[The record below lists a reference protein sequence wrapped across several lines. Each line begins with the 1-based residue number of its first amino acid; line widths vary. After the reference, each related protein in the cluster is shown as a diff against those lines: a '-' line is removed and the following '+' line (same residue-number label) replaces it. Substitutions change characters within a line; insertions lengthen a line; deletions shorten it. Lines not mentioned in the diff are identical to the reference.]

1 MAVLLDTSFFVVYK
15 VYIFFL
21 LCGIFIGTRIYANTD
36 SDLREIIEEIPES
49 ISELSWK
56 LSWDISCWCFS
67 SWSFFVLYTLI
78 IFVLYIAIQLC
89 FREGISSD
97 TWLIAFFYL
106 SFLLGIGLGIAL
118 YLLKRFWRSQ
128 WEKFAE
134 RREWE
139 ARKREA
145 DQVYAQKDVGA
156 LIEMLG
162 ESIAQDYVVD
172 LLANMAEQ
180 SCGQL
185 INTVKNYSLITTTR
199 EDGTKWENFVGRHQI
214 VGAAK
219 ALRKITKAEEK
230 VKEKNIEPYLLIAE
244 ELDKG
249 HRNWQSLIELGEPA
263 LGPLRE
269 LWWGLPEKVNEWRE
283 AYDVDHSGGWVAE
296 ENLGE
301 NPERILVDGAI
312 KQIIHDFRRF

>member
-1 MAVLLDTSFFVVYK
+1 M
-15 VYIFFL
+15 
-21 LCGIFIGTRIYANTD
+21 
-36 SDLREIIEEIPES
+36 
-49 ISELSWK
+49 
-56 LSWDISCWCFS
+56 
-67 SWSFFVLYTLI
+67 LYTLI

-185 INTVKNYSLITTTR
+185 INTVKNYLLITTTR
-199 EDGTKWENFVGRHQI
+199 EDGTKWENLVGRHQI

-219 ALRKITKAEEK
+219 ALRKITDAEEK
-230 VKEKNIEPYLLIAE
+230 VKEKNLEPYLLIAE

-249 HRNWQSLIELGEPA
+249 CCCQNWQSLIELGEPA
-263 LGPLRE
+263 LGPLIE
-269 LWWGLPEKVNEWRE
+269 LWRGLPEKVDEWRE

-296 ENLGE
+296 K
-301 NPERILVDGAI
+301 NPERIRVGGAI
-312 KQIIHDFRRF
+312 IQINT